1 MNIEYVARNTNIDED
16 LRSYAEAKL
25 SKIAKFLEEPI
36 EIRVALEVEKHLIVA
51 DLHVVHRFGELNAR
65 EATETPR
72 DAINV
77 AVDKIAKQ
85 ARRGRKKFM
94 DKRRRADRQDGH
106 QWPLAV
112 LEASSLEAGQTPRII
127 RNSYL
132 RIKPMTIEEAALEL
146 EGSKNDFFVFR
157 DSTND
162 RISVLYR
169 RRDENFG
176 LISPE
181 P

>member
-1 MNIEYVARNTNIDED
+1 MNIEYVARNTHLDDDI
-16 LRSYAEAKL
+16 RAYAEDKIG
-25 SKIAKFLEEPI
+25 KIAKFLEEPV
-36 EIRVALEVEKHLIVA
+36 EIRVTLETEKHLTVA
-51 DLHVVHRFGELNAR
+51 DLHVFHRFGELKAR
-65 EATETPR
+65 EATENAL

-77 AVDKIAKQ
+77 AVDKIGKQ
-85 ARRGRKKFM
+85 ARRSRKKFM

-112 LEASSLEAGQTPRII
+112 VEGKSLEAGQTPRII

-146 EGSKNDFFVFR
+146 EESKNDFFVFR